1 MEPSKPFQNGILIR
15 DAQDTVSFR
24 SPFSK
29 CNTWERSRGGK
40 QGAVGGTAVKTGSRE
55 RGIWGTARG
64 GGGRCSAPCLAQKKF
79 IQVPVPSG

>member
-1 MEPSKPFQNGILIR
+1 MGSSKLLQNRILIR

-55 RGIWGTARG
+55 RGAGWLRESQGKEAARG
-64 GGGRCSAPCLAQKKF
+64 KALRRP
-79 IQVPVPSG
+79 P